1 MKMEEKLDIM
11 FLHGGDFKKNA
22 EGIMIYSPDNKAC
35 LGDLD
40 TNTLDV
46 FYIRNYHKELGY
58 NDIKQCWW
66 HVPGKGLENGLRN
79 VNSDKEIR
87 EMVNCARTNEGL
99 IDIYFEHTVS
109 VPEVLEGDNTVVY
122 LDDHGGEGC
131 NAGIDTDVSPPLT
144 QTHALVVA
152 PPIPKVVPNTS
163 CKSSPKKNK
172 TSPRQSQ
179 PNHAKTANPSKT
191 TKPLKKTNSPK
202 ATKPTKP
209 TKLTKPTKI
218 SQPTK
223 PSQNT
228 KSDKS
233 NKQKLSKRPSISKRP
248 CTRSAARGFSSKV
261 FNNEVPFDVSSDSSD
276 SEEDSMFKPGPD
288 EGSSSDSEAT
298 GNDPK
303 TGSRIRRNMTHAAVG
318 KRNISPLG
326 KGKEKILHEDDGLVE
341 EVSDAEV
348 DLGFVGCVHE
358 GVEDGLD
365 PGVDSDGTNSW
376 HSEEMKTPP
385 NSKDELEEGNE
396 SEEASPLFMEGARF
410 GELHLEVGMKFG
422 TKWEFREAVRE
433 YTIQEGRS
441 IKIVK
446 NDNIR
451 CRAVCKVKECS
462 WVAYASRDHED
473 TCWQIKTFNDDHT
486 CPREDKNMA
495 ANRNWVCT
503 KLVKKVRKYSNFRHC
518 EATTYFKTRFDLT
531 LNKNS
536 ISRASMDARSVV
548 YEDEKEQYRM
558 VRDYSMTLLKTNP
571 GSTVQICTTPPTR
584 W

>member
-1 MKMEEKLDIM
+1 MLCSFGKERIVVLDEGEVG
-11 FLHGGDFKKNA
+11 HHVSSWGDFKKNA

-35 LGDLD
+35 LGDRD
-40 TNTLDV
+40 TDTLNV
-46 FYIRNYHKELGY
+46 FYIRNYHRELGY

-66 HVPGKGLENGLRN
+66 HVPGKCLEKGLRN

-122 LDDHGGEGC
+122 LNDHGEEEC
-131 NAGIDTDVSPPLT
+131 NASTDTDVSPPVT
-144 QTHALVVA
+144 ETHAIIVA

-163 CKSSPKKNK
+163 CKSSPKKNR

-179 PNHAKTANPSKT
+179 PSHSKTANPSKT
-191 TKPLKKTNSPK
+191 TKPVKKNNSPEV
-202 ATKPTKP
+202 
-209 TKLTKPTKI
+209 TKPTKI

-223 PSQNT
+223 SSQNT
-228 KSDKS
+228 KSDRSK
-233 NKQKLSKRPSISKRP
+233 KQKLSKRPSIFRRP
-248 CTRSAARGFSSKV
+248 CTRSAARGFTSKV

-303 TGSRIRRNMTHAAVG
+303 TRSRIRRNMIHATVG

-365 PGVDSDGTNSW
+365 PGVLLCL
-376 HSEEMKTPP
+376 
-385 NSKDELEEGNE
+385 LEELYFHYAC
-396 SEEASPLFMEGARF
+396 SASYR
-410 GELHLEVGMKFG
+410 ELTKPGKLKMKRRMDADEKSASG
-422 TKWEFREAVRE
+422 TKKPKVDPKLSGNTADGVHLKRQLDVSGQADLGSNPQEIELTQPSASEQEDSEKDPAPKRPSKLSPRRRSSNQPTAPTVNPLQGASSVTSSKFANLLQFIPTPGFRPPR
-433 YTIQEGRS
+433 
-441 IKIVK
+441 KK
-446 NDNIR
+446 N
-451 CRAVCKVKECS
+451 
-462 WVAYASRDHED
+462 
-473 TCWQIKTFNDDHT
+473 
-486 CPREDKNMA
+486 
-495 ANRNWVCT
+495 
-503 KLVKKVRKYSNFRHC
+503 
-518 EATTYFKTRFDLT
+518 
-531 LNKNS
+531 
-536 ISRASMDARSVV
+536 
-548 YEDEKEQYRM
+548 
-558 VRDYSMTLLKTNP
+558 
-571 GSTVQICTTPPTR
+571 
-584 W
+584 